1 MPSNRFRSALR
12 PLASLKLTTLLLLLI
27 LVEVLVGTLI
37 QTREGLWASQ
47 RWIFHNWLGGMP
59 FLCGLA
65 VINLVAAFLVRFR
78 WAWRNTGLLV
88 SHLGL
93 LALLLSGAAGLY
105 ASRSSSVDLG
115 TLEPASAGQVP
126 GEWELVVRTS
136 HQADAPHWGHPLENL
151 HPGVKVELYPGGPVA
166 KVLEKAANGTLS
178 KDGSP
183 KVKPREKEP
192 DANIPVIAL
201 ELEGN
206 AKPER
211 LALADVQP
219 FAPLGKDALIFL
231 QRRQH
236 RLPFT
241 LQLLSFRRETHPGS
255 TRPKAFESRVKV
267 IEGSSAR
274 EAVISMNHPLRI
286 GHFTVYQAS
295 WRTDEQNGTERT
307 ILAVVENPL
316 DQLPYYAT
324 LLIALGLSIHFLP
337 RLRRRPALAALF
349 LMAATSTQAAQTTQP
364 LAPVLP
370 QPPASL
376 LSLPIQIDGRV
387 KSFETFAEHTLLELS
402 GRSTLSGLSAPQW
415 LTAVLLSPEQV
426 ADLPAI
432 LIEHPDTRDALGLSG
447 KERDRYPW
455 RSIKPLG
462 LKIDALARAASG
474 RAAEER
480 SALDRDLLR
489 LSDAW
494 ARYASLENALA
505 FLRPGS
511 VAYLADSLRPA
522 RTFLEMAQN
531 SVRHA
536 VLLDS
541 LASLPPER
549 RTASDTLRI
558 AWYRQ
563 TFEKAAM
570 WRTSV
575 FPVLPRPDSTE
586 LPWQSPGTEMLERGL
601 TDPGFARTAADW
613 DSLSRAW
620 SRSDAPAMER
630 SARSL
635 TDSVIS
641 RAGTSL
647 RPLALQ
653 AEGLYNRI
661 RPFRWAAALFWLA
674 LVPGLW
680 GAWKERD
687 LLLRLSAGLS
697 LAGLAAVV
705 AGMGL
710 RMAIT
715 LRPPVTNLY
724 ETFLFVCAVAVPSL
738 LLAGHLRRWVP
749 GAPLAALGGAMLLM
763 LAGSFGADGDTM
775 PVLVAVLDSNFWLTV
790 HVLTITV
797 GYAGVVASGLA
808 AHWHLVQLRRGRND
822 GAEVVRGL
830 MAFGLFFTF
839 VGTLLG
845 GVWADQSWGRFW
857 GWDPKENGALIIVL
871 WAAALFHARK
881 AGQIA
886 NRGFSVGAV
895 LSISTVL
902 FAWFGVNLLGVGLHS
917 YGFTEG
923 TFLGLAAYAVLQG
936 LFLAWVLRRPKA
948 ALPPS

>member
-1 MPSNRFRSALR
+1 MSSTRLPPFLR
-12 PLASLKLTTLLLLLI
+12 PLASLRLTTALLLLI
-27 LVEVLVGTLI
+27 LLEVLVGTMI

-59 FLCGLA
+59 FLCSLA
-65 VINLVAAFLVRFR
+65 VLNLVAAFLVRFA
-78 WAWRNTGLLV
+78 WKWRNAGLLV
-88 SHLGL
+88 SHIGL
-93 LALLLSGAAGLY
+93 LALLLSGAAGLF

-115 TLEPASAGQVP
+115 ALEPASAGQIP

-136 HQADAPHWGHPLENL
+136 HQANAPHWAHSLEDL
-151 HPGVKVELYPGGPVA
+151 FPRAKVELFPGGPVA
-166 KVLEKAANGTLS
+166 TVLEKAANGTLA

-183 KVKPREKEP
+183 RIKPREKEL

-201 ELEGN
+201 ELENQG
-206 AKPER
+206 KPER

-219 FAPLGKDALIFL
+219 FAPLGRDALIFL
-231 QRRQH
+231 QRKQH
-236 RLPFT
+236 PLPFT
-241 LQLLSFRRETHPGS
+241 LQLLAFRRETHPGS

-267 IEGSSAR
+267 IEGNASR

-324 LLIALGLSIHFLP
+324 LLIALGLSLHFLP
-337 RLRRRPALAALF
+337 RLRRKPALAAL
-349 LMAATSTQAAQTTQP
+349 LLAAAGTTQAAAPRLPEPP
-364 LAPVLP
+364 L
-370 QPPASL
+370 SL
-376 LSLPIQIDGRV
+376 LALPIQIDGRV

-402 GRSTLSGLSAPQW
+402 GRSRIEGLSAQQW
-415 LTAVLLSPEQV
+415 LAAVLLSPEQV
-426 ADLPAI
+426 ADLPVI

-455 RSIKPLG
+455 RSVKPLG

-474 RAAEER
+474 RTPEER

-489 LSDAW
+489 LSDTW
-494 ARYASLENALA
+494 SRYASLENALA

-511 VAYLADSLRPA
+511 VASLPDSLRPA
-522 RTFLEMAQN
+522 RTFLAMAQN
-531 SVRHA
+531 SVRNA

-541 LASLPPER
+541 LASLAPER
-549 RTASDTLRI
+549 RTASDSLRI
-558 AWYRQ
+558 EWFRT

-575 FPVLPRPDSTE
+575 FPVLPRPDSVE

-601 TDPGFARTAADW
+601 TDPGFARTALDW

-620 SRSDAPAMER
+620 DRADAPAMER
-630 SARSL
+630 ASRSL
-635 TDSVIS
+635 TDSVIA

-647 RPLALQ
+647 RPAALA
-653 AEGLYNRI
+653 AEGLYNRT
-661 RPFRWAAALFWLA
+661 RPFRWAAALFWIALA
-674 LVPGLW
+674 PGLW
-680 GAWKERD
+680 GAWKERTS
-687 LLLRLSAGLS
+687 LLRLSAGLS
-697 LAGLAAVV
+697 LGALAAVV
-705 AGMGL
+705 AGISL
-710 RMAIT
+710 RMVIT

-724 ETFLFVCAVAVPSL
+724 ETFLFVCAVTVPAL

-749 GAPLAALGGAMLLM
+749 GAPLAALGGAMLLL

-808 AHWHLVQLRRGRND
+808 AHWHLVQLRRGRSD

-886 NRGFSVGAV
+886 TRGFSVGAV

-917 YGFTEG
+917 YGFTQG
-923 TFLGLAAYAVLQG
+923 TFLGLAVYAVLQT
-936 LFLAWVLRRPKA
+936 LFLTWVLRRPKVA
-948 ALPPS
+948 

>member
-1 MPSNRFRSALR
+1 MSSTRLRSALR
-12 PLASLKLTTLLLLLI
+12 PLASLRLTTALLI
-27 LVEVLVGTLI
+27 LILLEVLVGTLI

-47 RWIFHNWLGGMP
+47 QWIFHNWLGGIP
-59 FLCGLA
+59 LLCSLA
-65 VINLVAAFLVRFR
+65 VLNLIAAFLARFV
-78 WAWRNTGLLV
+78 WKVRNTGLLI

-93 LALLLSGAAGLY
+93 LALLVSGATGLFL
-105 ASRSSSVDLG
+105 SRSSSVDLG

-136 HQADAPHWGHPLENL
+136 HQADAPHWAHSLDDL
-151 HPGVKVELYPGGPVA
+151 FPGAKVELYPGGPVA
-166 KVLEKAANGTLS
+166 KVLEKAANGTLG

-183 KVKPREKEP
+183 KIKSREKEP

-201 ELEGN
+201 ELEGA

-211 LALADVQP
+211 LALADAQP

-231 QRRQH
+231 QRKQH
-236 RLPFT
+236 SLPFT

-337 RLRRRPALAALF
+337 RLRRKPALAALL
-349 LMAATSTQAAQTTQP
+349 LMTAASTQAAQAI
-364 LAPVLP
+364 APVLP

-402 GRSTLSGLSAPQW
+402 GRSTLQGLSAPQW
-415 LTAVLLSPEQV
+415 LAAVLLSPEQV
-426 ADLPAI
+426 ADLPVI

-455 RSIKPLG
+455 RAIKPLG
-462 LKIDALARAASG
+462 LKIEALSRAAAG
-474 RAAEER
+474 RLPEER

-489 LSDAW
+489 LSDTW
-494 ARYASLENALA
+494 SRYASLENALA

-511 VAYLADSLRPA
+511 VAYLADSLKPA
-522 RTFLEMAQN
+522 RTFLEMAQA

-541 LASLPPER
+541 LASLPHDK

-575 FPVLPRPDSTE
+575 FPVLPRPDSTSI
-586 LPWQSPGTEMLERGL
+586 PWQSPGTEMLERGL
-601 TDPGFARTAADW
+601 TDPGFARTASDW

-620 SRSDAPAMER
+620 SRADAPAMER
-630 SARSL
+630 AARSL

-641 RAGTSL
+641 RAGPSL
-647 RPLALQ
+647 RPAALL
-653 AEGLYNRI
+653 AEGIYNRT
-661 RPFRWAAALFWLA
+661 RPFQWAAVLFWLA
-674 LVPGLW
+674 LIPGLW
-680 GAWKERD
+680 GAWKERTPF
-687 LLLRLSAGLS
+687 LRLSAGLS

-705 AGMGL
+705 TGMGL

-724 ETFLFVCAVAVPSL
+724 ETFLFVCAVTVPSL
-738 LLAGHLRRWVP
+738 LIAGHLRRWLP
-749 GAPLAALGGAMLLM
+749 GAPLAALGGAFLLL

-808 AHWHLVQLRRGRND
+808 AHWHLVQLRRGRSD

-881 AGQIA
+881 AGQIGV
-886 NRGFSVGAV
+886 RGFSVGAV
-895 LSISTVL
+895 LSISSVL

-936 LFLAWVLRRPKA
+936 LFLAWALRRPT
-948 ALPPS
+948 